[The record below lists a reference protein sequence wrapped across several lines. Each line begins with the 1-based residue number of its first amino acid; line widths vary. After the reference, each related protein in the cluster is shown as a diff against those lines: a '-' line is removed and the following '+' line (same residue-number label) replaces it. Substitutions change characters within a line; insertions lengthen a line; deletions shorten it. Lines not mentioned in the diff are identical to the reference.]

1 MCFRLTDLNSL
12 LQDSQ
17 ESNGENVYLELEASW
32 CVGHPHPQENL
43 RPVFSAAQARRGR
56 GSVLAGSAFHRRGR
70 KEVGQVEEELDGQGL
85 VGSDT
90 FSDSDND
97 TMVAWVEEES
107 E

>member
-1 MCFRLTDLNSL
+1 MERMFTW
-12 LQDSQ
+12 
-17 ESNGENVYLELEASW
+17 SW
-32 CVGHPHPQENL
+32 KPVGALATPTLKKNL

-97 TMVAWVEEES
+97 TMVAWVEEGRGAE
-107 E
+107 

>member
-1 MCFRLTDLNSL
+1 MERMFTW
-12 LQDSQ
+12 
-17 ESNGENVYLELEASW
+17 SW
-32 CVGHPHPQENL
+32 KPVGALATPTLKKNL

-56 GSVLAGSAFHRRGR
+56 GSVRAGSAFHWRGM

-97 TMVAWVEEES
+97 TMVAWVEEGRGAE
-107 E
+107 